1 MLRYLRREADS
12 APRPALFLDRD
23 GVLNRHIADG
33 YVIEPGDFEPIEL
46 ALDAAAAA
54 QTVGA
59 AVVVVTNQGSIGK
72 KRATES
78 QVMVIHSLLLAALG
92 ARGIV
97 VDAIYVC
104 PHHPLSADPAQRDC
118 HCRKPKPGLILAAAR
133 DLNLDLTRS
142 MLIGD
147 QPSDIAAARAA
158 GIAQERALL
167 VGPTARTDLAGCV
180 REMLGQPITP
190 QRCRHDGHVHVVQGD
205 VATAKRGV
213 LSP

>member
-1 MLRYLRREADS
+1 MLRYLRRDADS
-12 APRPALFLDRD
+12 SPRPALFLDRD

-33 YVIEPGDFEPIEL
+33 YVIEPGDFEPIDI
-46 ALDAAAAA
+46 ALEAAVAA

-78 QVMVIHSLLLAALG
+78 QVMVIHGLLLAALG
-92 ARGIV
+92 ARGIAI
-97 VDAIYVC
+97 DAIYVC
-104 PHHPLSADPAQRDC
+104 PHHPMSADPAQRDC

-133 DLNLDLTRS
+133 DLNLDLARS

-158 GIAQERALL
+158 GIAPDRALL
-167 VGPTARTDLAGCV
+167 VGPTARPDLVRCV
-180 REMLGQPITP
+180 QEKLVQPESLVGL
-190 QRCRHDGHVHVVQGD
+190 RSR
-205 VATAKRGV
+205 
-213 LSP
+213 